1 MATEFNKLNISDKDT
16 NAINSKNCSFCN
28 KPFAKKLWFKECIDS
43 LEKLAEM
50 VQIHRLED
58 IVVGLKNPFNK
69 PLALVAPE
77 KQSVIGK
84 NFTRNHVTSNDWVQ
98 RLQRRH
104 PSSGPP
110 FLSNIKVCRTV
121 FIKLKRVDFACPLSG
136 EGEQVDAMIKEV
148 MATFVEVYCSTM
160 RNSYVPSSTL
170 THAIDLFSLRDF
182 GFRELEALRGHKFD
196 RSKALQKKNIVFLF
210 GDDEQ
215 TDDKGFQDSNKEKTE
230 ESQNKFIKVQGRKMH
245 EFKKWLI
252 GKDIRKIEER
262 KDHWLNNEETD
273 SDDDEIINEEL
284 QFVKNYEKPHSDRSL
299 NELLEDCSIWKM
311 SKKEKQK
318 LHDYWHAELD
328 EEILLNLQTVH
339 EGRRQEL
346 NDIYDEAQ
354 ADEVLEAHILS
365 ALTPSTQHLILIGD
379 HNQLR
384 PSVSTYSLS
393 MESQIGEYYQ
403 LDKSLFERFID
414 GNNAITIERT
424 RLLIQR
430 RMRNEISDLIRH
442 TIYEALI
449 DGENTAKYPNICG
462 AQHINVYFIDH
473 NHPEDNIAAVLTP
486 YSGQLIKIKDALS
499 KSFSVKIDER
509 DAENIADMEGE
520 ENNTSKPLNQRVTLR
535 TVDNFQGE
543 EAKIVIISLVRNC
556 SVSALTL
563 HFGSVL
569 VSASTFQFES
579 PTRAFCYAATGRYDD
594 ETASDDDSEDNS
606 MVKSYQKNL
615 DCIFQGK
622 FYGMNV
628 PYSDHLTLK

>member
-1 MATEFNKLNISDKDT
+1 
-16 NAINSKNCSFCN
+16 
-28 KPFAKKLWFKECIDS
+28 
-43 LEKLAEM
+43 
-50 VQIHRLED
+50 
-58 IVVGLKNPFNK
+58 
-69 PLALVAPE
+69 
-77 KQSVIGK
+77 
-84 NFTRNHVTSNDWVQ
+84 
-98 RLQRRH
+98 
-104 PSSGPP
+104 
-110 FLSNIKVCRTV
+110 
-121 FIKLKRVDFACPLSG
+121 
-136 EGEQVDAMIKEV
+136 
-148 MATFVEVYCSTM
+148 
-160 RNSYVPSSTL
+160 
-170 THAIDLFSLRDF
+170 
-182 GFRELEALRGHKFD
+182 
-196 RSKALQKKNIVFLF
+196 
-210 GDDEQ
+210 
-215 TDDKGFQDSNKEKTE
+215 
-230 ESQNKFIKVQGRKMH
+230 MH

-473 NHPEDNIAAVLTP
+473 NHPEDSFDMHEV
-486 YSGQLIKIKDALS
+486 KMVVEMDALS

-579 PTRAFCYAATGRYDD
+579 PTRAFYKPHAWRANIDD
-594 ETASDDDSEDNS
+594 GYVDNCEQKKAMICDDDSEDNS

-622 FYGMNV
+622 FYGTIYRQHFYRREITLIV
-628 PYSDHLTLK
+628 PYCILISNI

>member
-1 MATEFNKLNISDKDT
+1 MATV
-16 NAINSKNCSFCN
+16 AMAVVYMGNSL
-28 KPFAKKLWFKECIDS
+28 P
-43 LEKLAEM
+43 
-50 VQIHRLED
+50 H
-58 IVVGLKNPFNK
+58 G
-69 PLALVAPE
+69 
-77 KQSVIGK
+77 G
-84 NFTRNHVTSNDWVQ
+84 
-98 RLQRRH
+98 
-104 PSSGPP
+104 G
-110 FLSNIKVCRTV
+110 
-121 FIKLKRVDFACPLSG
+121 
-136 EGEQVDAMIKEV
+136 KEV
-148 MATFVEVYCSTM
+148 
-160 RNSYVPSSTL
+160 
-170 THAIDLFSLRDF
+170 
-182 GFRELEALRGHKFD
+182 LRG
-196 RSKALQKKNIVFLF
+196 REA
-210 GDDEQ
+210 E
-215 TDDKGFQDSNKEKTE
+215 
-230 ESQNKFIKVQGRKMH
+230 
-245 EFKKWLI
+245 LI
-252 GKDIRKIEER
+252 GEDIRKIEER

-354 ADEVLEAHILS
+354 AGEVLEAHILS

-393 MESQIGEYYQ
+393 MELQIGEYYQ
-403 LDKSLFERFID
+403 LDKSLFERFVD

-473 NHPEDNIAAVLTP
+473 NHPEDSFDMHEV
-486 YSGQLIKIKDALS
+486 KMVVEMDALS

-556 SVSALTL
+556 SGNKFSSIRFLKSKKMGRPSRLSSDGDLLNVCNPA
-563 HFGSVL
+563 FWQVL

>member
-1 MATEFNKLNISDKDT
+1 MTTSGAAKLQNLI
-16 NAINSKNCSFCN
+16 
-28 KPFAKKLWFKECIDS
+28 
-43 LEKLAEM
+43 
-50 VQIHRLED
+50 R
-58 IVVGLKNPFNK
+58 
-69 PLALVAPE
+69 
-77 KQSVIGK
+77 
-84 NFTRNHVTSNDWVQ
+84 
-98 RLQRRH
+98 
-104 PSSGPP
+104 
-110 FLSNIKVCRTV
+110 
-121 FIKLKRVDFACPLSG
+121 
-136 EGEQVDAMIKEV
+136 
-148 MATFVEVYCSTM
+148 Y
-160 RNSYVPSSTL
+160 
-170 THAIDLFSLRDF
+170 IDLKIIIC
-182 GFRELEALRGHKFD
+182 EEA
-196 RSKALQKKNIVFLF
+196 
-210 GDDEQ
+210 
-215 TDDKGFQDSNKEKTE
+215 
-230 ESQNKFIKVQGRKMH
+230 
-245 EFKKWLI
+245 
-252 GKDIRKIEER
+252 
-262 KDHWLNNEETD
+262 
-273 SDDDEIINEEL
+273 
-284 QFVKNYEKPHSDRSL
+284 
-299 NELLEDCSIWKM
+299 
-311 SKKEKQK
+311 
-318 LHDYWHAELD
+318 
-328 EEILLNLQTVH
+328 
-339 EGRRQEL
+339 
-346 NDIYDEAQ
+346 
-354 ADEVLEAHILS
+354 
-365 ALTPSTQHLILIGD
+365 GD

-556 SVSALTL
+556 SGIPHVRACYQTTDDAGISALTL

>member
-1 MATEFNKLNISDKDT
+1 
-16 NAINSKNCSFCN
+16 
-28 KPFAKKLWFKECIDS
+28 
-43 LEKLAEM
+43 
-50 VQIHRLED
+50 
-58 IVVGLKNPFNK
+58 
-69 PLALVAPE
+69 
-77 KQSVIGK
+77 
-84 NFTRNHVTSNDWVQ
+84 
-98 RLQRRH
+98 
-104 PSSGPP
+104 
-110 FLSNIKVCRTV
+110 
-121 FIKLKRVDFACPLSG
+121 
-136 EGEQVDAMIKEV
+136 
-148 MATFVEVYCSTM
+148 
-160 RNSYVPSSTL
+160 
-170 THAIDLFSLRDF
+170 
-182 GFRELEALRGHKFD
+182 
-196 RSKALQKKNIVFLF
+196 
-210 GDDEQ
+210 
-215 TDDKGFQDSNKEKTE
+215 
-230 ESQNKFIKVQGRKMH
+230 MH

-473 NHPEDNIAAVLTP
+473 NHPEDSFDMHEV
-486 YSGQLIKIKDALS
+486 KMVVEMDALS

-556 SVSALTL
+556 SGNKFSSIRFLKSKKMGRPSRLSSDGDLLNVCNPAFWQVSHTYWYRLQL
-563 HFGSVL
+563 FNLNHQLEHFVTPPPDAKLRGCGKIDVEK
-569 VSASTFQFES
+569 VES
-579 PTRAFCYAATGRYDD
+579 KIPQILLQIYKPHAWRANIDD
-594 ETASDDDSEDNS
+594 GYVDNCEQKKAMICDDDSEDNS

-622 FYGMNV
+622 FYAFL
-628 PYSDHLTLK
+628 PT